1 MQVLKIVL
9 YIIMTLS
16 ALGLIIVVLLQP
28 GQAGGAGALTGET
41 EAAYAKNKTR
51 SKEERLAK
59 YTKIVAAV
67 MFVLSFTIALLEKYI

>member
-1 MQVLKIVL
+1 MQVLKVVL

-16 ALGLIIVVLLQP
+16 AVGLIIVILLQP
-28 GQAGGAGALTGET
+28 GQSGAGALTGET

-51 SKEERLAK
+51 SKEQRLAK

-67 MFVLSFTIALLEKYI
+67 MFVLSFTIALLEKLF